1 MAKDRHLSAA
11 SADVCESGSLLADLE
26 RRQDDVLAQLD
37 ALDRQLTSILKGLGV
52 TLLDDAESSPAAVAP
67 DASDDDAGLAASPAA
82 LGAGADAFAP
92 LPPAG
97 FAKLP
102 AEPGP
107 AGADQSRAA

>member
-1 MAKDRHLSAA
+1 MSAA

-52 TLLDDAESSPAAVAP
+52 TLVDDAEPSMTATDP
-67 DASDDDAGLAASPAA
+67 DADDEELA
-82 LGAGADAFAP
+82 
-92 LPPAG
+92 LPPRVQTAGSESAVPQPAAG

-102 AEPGP
+102 AEPT
-107 AGADQSRAA
+107 DQSRAA